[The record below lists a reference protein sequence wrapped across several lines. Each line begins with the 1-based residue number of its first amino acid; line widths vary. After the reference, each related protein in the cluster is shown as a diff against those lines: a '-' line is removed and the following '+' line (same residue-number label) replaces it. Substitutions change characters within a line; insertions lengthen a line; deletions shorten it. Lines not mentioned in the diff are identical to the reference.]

1 MQTLLLIIL
10 VIAISSILYILL
22 KPQQTET
29 KKVFNAEYFRGL
41 NYLLNNEEDKAFKI
55 FTALMDVDS
64 STVETHLAL
73 GGLYRRRGEFDKAIL
88 IHQNL
93 LSRPTLENE
102 LKQQALYELAK
113 DFFSAGLYDRSEKI
127 FRTLSENKIYRQSSL
142 EHLLRVYEVIKDWDK
157 AIELAKI
164 IDTESFGDKP
174 IKIFLAQ
181 YYCEMSQMY
190 LNDEQI
196 DKALAVSKK
205 ALKINKSCIRANIQL
220 GDYYS
225 KNNLNMS
232 TQYYFAILDQN
243 PIFAPYVIK
252 KILYNAQSLNNDL
265 FLKEAFQK
273 ILENK
278 KLDFLPDVYHYLYHH
293 ENPEDAYNYVEK
305 FNSNQTNNNFQVGY
319 SLLCTAIDRTQEK
332 DLLNKIKNSYDEIIN
347 NQMDFICTKCGYKS
361 NTLNWSCPSC
371 NSWETIVPNQLTD
384 ILDKTEN

>member
-142 EHLLRVYEVIKDWDK
+142 QYLLRVYEVIKDWDK

-174 IKIFLAQ
+174 IEVFLAQ

-293 ENPEDAYNYVEK
+293 ENPEEAYNYVEK
-305 FNSNQTNNNFQVGY
+305 FNNNQSKNNFQVGY

>member
-1 MQTLLLIIL
+1 
-10 VIAISSILYILL
+10 
-22 KPQQTET
+22 
-29 KKVFNAEYFRGL
+29 
-41 NYLLNNEEDKAFKI
+41 
-55 FTALMDVDS
+55 
-64 STVETHLAL
+64 
-73 GGLYRRRGEFDKAIL
+73 
-88 IHQNL
+88 
-93 LSRPTLENE
+93 
-102 LKQQALYELAK
+102 
-113 DFFSAGLYDRSEKI
+113 
-127 FRTLSENKIYRQSSL
+127 
-142 EHLLRVYEVIKDWDK
+142 
-157 AIELAKI
+157 
-164 IDTESFGDKP
+164 
-174 IKIFLAQ
+174 
-181 YYCEMSQMY
+181 
-190 LNDEQI
+190 
-196 DKALAVSKK
+196 
-205 ALKINKSCIRANIQL
+205 
-220 GDYYS
+220 
-225 KNNLNMS
+225 MS

>member
-142 EHLLRVYEVIKDWDK
+142 EYLLRVYEVIKDWDK

-174 IKIFLAQ
+174 IEVFLAQ

-190 LNDEQI
+190 LNEEQI

-293 ENPEDAYNYVEK
+293 ENPEEAYSYVEK
-305 FNSNQTNNNFQVGY
+305 FNNNQSNNNFQVGY

>member
-142 EHLLRVYEVIKDWDK
+142 EYLLRVYEVIKDWDK

-174 IKIFLAQ
+174 IEIFLAQ

-220 GDYYS
+220 GDYYA
-225 KNNLNMS
+225 KNNLNIS
-232 TQYYFAILDQN
+232 TQYYLAILDQN

-293 ENPEDAYNYVEK
+293 ENPEEAYNYVEK
-305 FNSNQTNNNFQVGY
+305 FNNNQSKNNFQVGY

>member
-142 EHLLRVYEVIKDWDK
+142 EYLLRVYEVIKDWDK

-174 IKIFLAQ
+174 IEIFLAQ

-190 LNDEQI
+190 LNEEQI

>member
-142 EHLLRVYEVIKDWDK
+142 EYLLRVYEVIKDWDK

-174 IKIFLAQ
+174 IEVFLAQ

-220 GDYYS
+220 GDYYA
-225 KNNLNMS
+225 KNNLNIS
-232 TQYYFAILDQN
+232 TQYYLAILDQN

-293 ENPEDAYNYVEK
+293 ENPEEAYNYVEK
-305 FNSNQTNNNFQVGY
+305 FNNNQSNNNFQVGY

>member
-142 EHLLRVYEVIKDWDK
+142 EYLLRVYEVIKDWDK

-174 IKIFLAQ
+174 IEVFLAQ

-293 ENPEDAYNYVEK
+293 ENPEEAYNYVEK

>member
-142 EHLLRVYEVIKDWDK
+142 EYLLRVYEVIKDWDK

-174 IKIFLAQ
+174 IEVFLAQ

-220 GDYYS
+220 GDYYA
-225 KNNLNMS
+225 KNNLNIS
-232 TQYYFAILDQN
+232 TQYYLAILDQN

-293 ENPEDAYNYVEK
+293 ENPEEAYNYVEK

>member
-142 EHLLRVYEVIKDWDK
+142 EYLLRVYEVIKDWDK

-174 IKIFLAQ
+174 IEIFLAQ

-220 GDYYS
+220 GDYYA

-293 ENPEDAYNYVEK
+293 ENPEEAYNYVEK
-305 FNSNQTNNNFQVGY
+305 FNNNQSNNNFQVGY

>member
-142 EHLLRVYEVIKDWDK
+142 EYLLRVYEVIKDWDK

-174 IKIFLAQ
+174 IEVFLAQ

-190 LNDEQI
+190 LNEEQI

-220 GDYYS
+220 GDYYA
-225 KNNLNMS
+225 KNNLNIS
-232 TQYYFAILDQN
+232 TQYYLAILDQN

-293 ENPEDAYNYVEK
+293 ENPEEAYNYVEK

>member
-174 IKIFLAQ
+174 IEIFLAQ

-220 GDYYS
+220 GDYYA
-225 KNNLNMS
+225 KNNLNIS
-232 TQYYFAILDQN
+232 TQYYLAILDQN

-293 ENPEDAYNYVEK
+293 ENPEEAYNYVEK
-305 FNSNQTNNNFQVGY
+305 FNNNQSNNNFQVGY

>member
-10 VIAISSILYILL
+10 VIAISSIIYVLY
-22 KPQQTET
+22 KPQKSET

-41 NYLLNNEEDKAFKI
+41 NYLLNNEEDKAFKV

-93 LSRPTLENE
+93 LSRPTLESE

-142 EHLLRVYEVIKDWDK
+142 EYLLRVYEMIKDWDK

-164 IDTESFGDKP
+164 IDTESFNDKP
-174 IKIFLAQ
+174 INVLLAQ
-181 YYCEMSQMY
+181 YYCEMSEMY
-190 LNDEQI
+190 LHDEQI
-196 DKALAVSKK
+196 DKALSVSKK

-225 KNNLNMS
+225 KNNINMS
-232 TQYYFAILDQN
+232 IQYYIAVLNQN
-243 PIFAPYVIK
+243 PIFASYAIK
-252 KILYNAQSLNNDL
+252 KILYSAQSLDNDG
-265 FLKEAFQK
+265 FLKETFQK

-278 KLDFLPDVYHYLYHH
+278 ELGFLPDIYQYLYHH
-293 ENPEDAYNYVEK
+293 VSPEEAFNYTERFK
-305 FNSNQTNNNFQVGY
+305 SINNTNNFQVGY
-319 SLLCTAIDRTQEK
+319 SLLCTAISHAEEK

-347 NQMDFICTKCGYKS
+347 NQMDFICKKCGYKS

-384 ILDKTEN
+384 ILDKIAN

>member
-1 MQTLLLIIL
+1 M
-10 VIAISSILYILL
+10 
-22 KPQQTET
+22 
-29 KKVFNAEYFRGL
+29 
-41 NYLLNNEEDKAFKI
+41 
-55 FTALMDVDS
+55 
-64 STVETHLAL
+64 
-73 GGLYRRRGEFDKAIL
+73 
-88 IHQNL
+88 
-93 LSRPTLENE
+93 SRPTLENE

-142 EHLLRVYEVIKDWDK
+142 EYLLRVYEVIKDWDK

-174 IKIFLAQ
+174 IEIFLAQ

-220 GDYYS
+220 GDYYA
-225 KNNLNMS
+225 KNNLNIS
-232 TQYYFAILDQN
+232 TQYYLAILDQN

-293 ENPEDAYNYVEK
+293 ENPEEAYNYVEK

-319 SLLCTAIDRTQEK
+319 SL
-332 DLLNKIKNSYDEIIN
+332 
-347 NQMDFICTKCGYKS
+347 
-361 NTLNWSCPSC
+361 
-371 NSWETIVPNQLTD
+371 
-384 ILDKTEN
+384 

>member
-142 EHLLRVYEVIKDWDK
+142 EYLLRVYEVIKDWDK

-174 IKIFLAQ
+174 IEVFLAQ

-220 GDYYS
+220 GDYYA

-293 ENPEDAYNYVEK
+293 ENPEEAYSYVEK
-305 FNSNQTNNNFQVGY
+305 FNNNQSNNNFQVGY

>member
-142 EHLLRVYEVIKDWDK
+142 EYLLRVYEVIKDWDK

-174 IKIFLAQ
+174 IEVFLAQ

-293 ENPEDAYNYVEK
+293 ENPEEAYNYVEK
-305 FNSNQTNNNFQVGY
+305 FNNNQSNNNFQVGY